1 MKANAVTQDLGDEK
15 DEELVSYTLDQSK
28 KVSTHAKRQRL
39 RSRIK
44 KQCSQAKIML
54 SVSLETK
61 IDAKAI
67 KEEEKV
73 EVDQEFEDK

>member
-1 MKANAVTQDLGDEK
+1 MGNAVNQDLGGEDK
-15 DEELVSYTLDQSK
+15 DEEILSLLGQSK

-54 SVSLETK
+54 SVSLEHK
-61 IDAKAI
+61 MDAKAI

-73 EVDQEFEDK
+73 EVDEKFEDR